1 MSSSSLFRA
10 LVASQADG
18 KTQVEFQNLTR
29 EQLPPGD
36 VLIEVAYSSL
46 NYKDGLCVTGKP
58 GVMRSFPM
66 VPGIDLAGTVV
77 ESSTAEFVPGD
88 SVVLTGGGLAETH
101 WGGYSKFARV
111 KKDYLVNLPAGLTAK
126 QAMAIGTAGFTAM
139 QCVLAIEKHG
149 VAPGHK
155 EVVVT
160 GAAGG
165 VGSVAVTILAKL
177 GYRVV
182 ASTGREETG
191 EYLRSLGAA
200 EVIDRGIFTA
210 ESKRPLDSER
220 FAGAIDT
227 VGGTTLAGVLRSIA
241 YRGSVACCGLAG
253 GSNLPTTVL
262 PFILRGVSLLG
273 IDSVRAPQ
281 AERAEVWSRLAADLP
296 LEQLDAMTT
305 VHPLTDIVNLGSQI
319 LAGQIRGRAVIDVNA

>member
-1 MSSSSLFRA
+1 MSTSTFRA
-10 LVASQADG
+10 LVASQVDG
-18 KTQVEFQNLTR
+18 KTQLEFQNLTR
-29 EQLPPGD
+29 EQLPSGD

-77 ESSTAEFVPGD
+77 ESATPDFVPGD
-88 SVVLTGGGLAETH
+88 SVVLTGGGLAETQ
-101 WGGYSKFARV
+101 WGGYSKYARV
-111 KKDYLVNLPAGLTAK
+111 KKDFLVNLPAGLSTK

-139 QCVLAIEKHG
+139 QCVLALEKHG
-149 VAPGHK
+149 VAPGNK

-165 VGSVAVTILAKL
+165 VGSVAVTILSKL

-182 ASTGREETG
+182 ASTGRAETAD
-191 EYLRSLGAA
+191 YLRSLGAA
-200 EVIDRGIFTA
+200 EVIDRTLFTA

-227 VGGTTLAGVLRSIA
+227 VGGTTLAGVLRSIS
-241 YRGSVACCGLAG
+241 YRGAVACCGLAG

-281 AERAEVWSRLAADLP
+281 AERAQVWSRLAADLP
-296 LEQLDAMTT
+296 LDQLDAITT
-305 VHPLTDIVNLGSQI
+305 IHPLSDIVNMGSQI
-319 LAGQIRGRAVIDVNA
+319 LAGQVRGRAVVDVNA

>member
-1 MSSSSLFRA
+1 MSTSTFRA
-10 LVASQADG
+10 LVASQVDG
-18 KTQVEFQNLTR
+18 KTQLEFQNLTR
-29 EQLPPGD
+29 EQLPSGD

-77 ESSTAEFVPGD
+77 ESATPDFVPGD
-88 SVVLTGGGLAETH
+88 SVVLTGGGLAETQ
-101 WGGYSKFARV
+101 WGGYSKYARV
-111 KKDYLVNLPAGLTAK
+111 KKDFLVNLPAGLSTK

-139 QCVLAIEKHG
+139 QCVLALEKHG
-149 VAPGHK
+149 VAPGNK

-165 VGSVAVTILAKL
+165 VGSVAVTILSKL

-182 ASTGREETG
+182 ASTGRAETAD
-191 EYLRSLGAA
+191 YLRSLGAA
-200 EVIDRGIFTA
+200 EVIDRTLFTA

-227 VGGTTLAGVLRSIA
+227 VGGTTLAGVLRSIS
-241 YRGSVACCGLAG
+241 YRGAVACCGLAG

-281 AERAEVWSRLAADLP
+281 AERAQVWSRLAADLP
-296 LEQLDAMTT
+296 LDQLDAITT
-305 VHPLTDIVNLGSQI
+305 IHPLSDIVNMGSQI
-319 LAGQIRGRAVIDVNA
+319 LAGQVRGRAVVNVNA